1 VTTPLTITVHG
12 IPAPQGSKKYVGH
25 RTSKATGKS
34 AAVLLESSKKVAPW
48 RSAVETAARL
58 LLVELPDWTPLDG
71 PLCADMVFTLP
82 KPTSAPKRTRTW
94 PMRYPDLS
102 KLLRSTEDALT
113 TAGIWADDARVVK
126 YGQLEKVFP
135 GEHPDALD
143 QPGAVIRVWP
153 LAEAVDQ

>member
-1 VTTPLTITVHG
+1 MTELTITVHG

-34 AAVLLESSKKVAPW
+34 TAVLLESSKKVAPW
-48 RSAVETAARL
+48 RGAVEAAARL
-58 LLVELPDWTPLDG
+58 QLAALGDWTVLDG

-94 PMRYPDLS
+94 PTRYPDLS

-113 TAGIWADDARVVK
+113 TAGVWADDARVIE
-126 YGQLEKVFP
+126 YRQLVKVFP

-143 QPGAVIRVWP
+143 SPGAVIRVWQ
-153 LAEAVDQ
+153 LAEAVTS